1 MLCRGGSSHATVKS
15 RSCGACGVCAVRE
28 ENKPQLRTA
37 RSFLTRQVAGYIFQS
52 GAIILSYEQCAQN
65 KIKARAIAMTST
77 ACTSDHRYFYS
88 VSPFSSS
95 PHPRPRPRPRRPPLP
110 ALAPKPR
117 ARPLSHPC
125 RQPSCLRRRRV
136 CSRRSAALRAVATAL
151 ARARAGLCALR
162 SRFLRYA
169 L

>member
-1 MLCRGGSSHATVKS
+1 MLCRGGSSHATVRS

-28 ENKPQLRTA
+28 EKTPQLRTA
-37 RSFLTRQVAGYIFQS
+37 RSFLTRQVAGYMFQS
-52 GAIILSYEQCAQN
+52 GAVMLNYEQCAQN
-65 KIKARAIAMTST
+65 KIKARTITMTST
-77 ACTSDHRYFYS
+77 ACASDHRYFYS

-95 PHPRPRPRPRRPPLP
+95 PHPRPRPRPLRPLLP
-110 ALAPKPR
+110 ALAPKQR
-117 ARPLSHPC
+117 ARPLPHPC

-136 CSRRSAALRAVATAL
+136 CSRRSAALRVVAIAL